1 MVNRVRDHAS
11 GIVTIDTGYQRAR
24 LVACYLIQQGD
35 EYAFVDTGTSSCIQ
49 SVRKVLAEKDIK
61 PFQIKYI
68 MVTHVHLDH
77 AGAAGVMMQD
87 YPEAQLI
94 VHPRGV
100 RHMVDPARL
109 IAGAAAV
116 YGEVVLKKT
125 FGDILPVDS
134 GRIIEATDEMVLDL
148 NGRQL
153 LFLDTPGHAKHHYCV
168 YDEQGN
174 NFFTGDT
181 FGLSYPEFDVDGRQ
195 FIFPTTSPVQ
205 FDPVALHESINRLMS
220 YKPDNMYLA
229 HFGRVQNPHILAE
242 MLHSQIDYFVELA
255 ERLDGSENR
264 HEQIR
269 QGLADLL
276 VQGLKEYECKL
287 EGEQIIR
294 LMAMDLELNTQG
306 LESWLDY
313 KKKGQD

>member
-1 MVNRVRDHAS
+1 MINRARDHAS
-11 GIVTIDTGYQRAR
+11 DIVTIDTGYQRAR
-24 LVACYLIQQGD
+24 LVACYLIRQGE

-49 SVRKVLAEKDIK
+49 SVRKVLAERDIK

-116 YGEVVLKKT
+116 YGEAVLKKT

-134 GRIIEATDEMVLDL
+134 GRIIEATDERVLDL

-168 YDEQGN
+168 YDEQANG
-174 NFFTGDT
+174 FFTGDT

-205 FDPVALHESINRLMS
+205 FDPVALHKSINRLMS
-220 YKPDNMYLA
+220 YKPDNMYLT
-229 HFGRVQNPHILAE
+229 HFGRVQNPRILAE

-276 VQGLKEYECKL
+276 VQGLKGHRCKL
-287 EGEQIIR
+287 EDEQIIQ